1 MSRPRH
7 LERGW
12 CWRAD
17 IDGEPDVWGIV
28 GHVDDAEA
36 VEIVTA
42 YEGEPVEPTSYHR
55 DWRRSVP
62 CAGYHRGGGCRT
74 YGDCNGTHLE
84 LATGPGRG
92 ATAYTWVERAP

>member
-12 CWRAD
+12 CWRCDA
-17 IDGEPDVWGIV
+17 DGEPALWGIV
-28 GHVDDAEA
+28 GHVTDAEA
-36 VEIVTA
+36 VDIVTA

-62 CAGYHRGGGCRT
+62 CAGYHRGGCREN
-74 YGDCNGTHLE
+74 GDCNGTHLE
-84 LATGPGRG
+84 PASGPGRG
-92 ATAYTWVERAP
+92 AVAYTWVEVAP